1 MSTAS
6 SVLNCWVNFINNHHK
21 ENRSHLHDLNT
32 NKIKQSAVK
41 CKWQK
46 KVNSGVSDPWF
57 LFSTFAETK
66 ENLINEQDMILNCDF

>member
-1 MSTAS
+1 MTS
-6 SVLNCWVNFINNHHK
+6 
-21 ENRSHLHDLNT
+21 NT

-66 ENLINEQDMILNCDF
+66 ENLINE